1 MPRKRARLDFK
12 NEADEVASRFL
23 KEKELWKK
31 ERLQALK
38 LLLETDLSY
47 LEVSEIVGRDPN
59 SVKKW
64 ASLFREGGLDL
75 LLGTS

>member
-38 LLLETDLSY
+38 SILPTT
-47 LEVSEIVGRDPN
+47 N
-59 SVKKW
+59 SVETKRKQSPPLV
-64 ASLFREGGLDL
+64 ANLKEH
-75 LLGTS
+75 LGDQMNAAVELRHH

>member
-38 LLLETDLSY
+38 SILPTT
-47 LEVSEIVGRDPN
+47 N
-59 SVKKW
+59 SVETKRNR
-64 ASLFREGGLDL
+64 ALPLSPI
-75 LLGTS
+75 